1 MKLLLLTYEY
11 PPFKGGVAAYLS
23 NLMNAAPAGV
33 EVVVDVPKP
42 GEHWLETI
50 WRLCMKPHGGKPDL
64 VAVSHVLP
72 AGYVAYN
79 MFFWY
84 KTPYLVFTHGT
95 DILNARQ
102 SSWKRCWMR
111 FILSRAKYV
120 IANSRYTAELLHEEG
135 ITKIEIIPPSIET
148 ALLPTPYSLLPNI
161 ISVGRLVPRKGF
173 DVLLRAFPAVIKEIP
188 NAHLTII
195 GRGKYYDELVR
206 LAHELRIETFIDILT
221 DVEDKTKYW
230 SKASLFVLAARQDG
244 PNIEGFGIVTL
255 EAASYGLP
263 VVVSRSGGAPE
274 AVIDNVT
281 GLIVPPNDPDALAKA
296 IVSILNDPARASRM
310 GEAGRKYVAEEYSI
324 PVIAKKFWKIITAP
338 SSVTPGRTSLD
349 STRDRSGVQ
358 SILGGRP
365 TKQ

>member
-1 MKLLLLTYEY
+1 MKILLLTYEY
-11 PPFKGGVAAYLS
+11 PPFHGGVATYLS

-33 EVVVDVPKP
+33 EVIVDVPKA

-79 MFFWY
+79 MLFWY

-95 DILNARQ
+95 DILNARK
-102 SSWKRCWMR
+102 SLWKRCWMR
-111 FILSRAKYV
+111 FILHRAKYV
-120 IANSRYTAELLHEEG
+120 IANSRFTAALLREEG
-135 ITKIEIIPPSIET
+135 ITKVEIVPPSVT
-148 ALLPTPYSLLPNI
+148 TDLTPTLSLNKERGNGI

-173 DVLLRAFPAVIKEIP
+173 DVLLNALPAVIKEIP

-195 GRGKYYDELVR
+195 GSGAYYDELVR
-206 LAHELRIETFIDILT
+206 LAHELRIETFVDILT
-221 DVEDKTKYW
+221 DIEDKAEYW
-230 SKASLFVLAARQDG
+230 RKASLFVLAAREDG

-255 EAASYGLP
+255 EAAAEGLP
-263 VVVSRSGGAPE
+263 VVVCRSGGAPE

-281 GLIVPPNDPDALAKA
+281 GLIVPPDDPSALAKA
-296 IVSILNDPARASRM
+296 ILFILNDPARAARM

-324 PVIAKKFWKIITAP
+324 PVIAKRFWSII
-338 SSVTPGRTSLD
+338 R
-349 STRDRSGVQ
+349 
-358 SILGGRP
+358 
-365 TKQ
+365 

>member
-148 ALLPTPYSLLPNI
+148 ALLPTPYSLLPII
-161 ISVGRLVPRKGF
+161 ISIGRLIPRKGF
-173 DVLLRAFPAVIKEIP
+173 DTLIEAMPMILKEVP
-188 NAHLTII
+188 DAHLRII
-195 GRGKYYDELVR
+195 GRGSYYDELVR
-206 LAHELRIETFIDILT
+206 LAHEFHVEKFVDILT
-221 DVEDKTKYW
+221 DVNDEKKTAYL
-230 SKASLFVLAARQDG
+230 ASSALFALAARKVGDD
-244 PNIEGFGIVTL
+244 IEGFGIVTL
-255 EAASYGLP
+255 EASAAGLP
-263 VVVSRSGGAPE
+263 VVVTSSGGSAEP
-274 AVIDNVT
+274 VVDKVT
-281 GLIVPPNDPDALAKA
+281 GIIATAD
-296 IVSILNDPARASRM
+296 DPATLSEIIVRLLKDKHEAAKL
-310 GEAGRKYVAEEYSI
+310 GAAGREYVSKEYSI
-324 PVIAKKFWKIITAP
+324 DVIGKRFWKLI
-338 SSVTPGRTSLD
+338 S
-349 STRDRSGVQ
+349 
-358 SILGGRP
+358 
-365 TKQ
+365 